1 MFSQPAY
8 PANLPKLFSNRYEQI
23 RSIYCKIDHDDI
35 QDANV
40 IGRQNHSTS
49 ERNMLCSVNFH
60 ACNESQQAADE
71 EA

>member
-1 MFSQPAY
+1 MVSEPAY

-23 RSIYCKIDHDDI
+23 RPIYRKIHHDDI

-40 IGRQNHSTS
+40 IRCQDHPAG
-49 ERNMLCSVNFH
+49 ERDMFCSANFH
-60 ACNESQQAADE
+60 ACNESQQGADE

>member
-1 MFSQPAY
+1 
-8 PANLPKLFSNRYEQI
+8 
-23 RSIYCKIDHDDI
+23 
-35 QDANV
+35 V

-60 ACNESQQAADE
+60 ACNESQQVADE